1 MSMDFECKLGVN
13 LRKITMMNPSEML
26 RKLADI
32 IDSMGMD
39 SNKSTMQP
47 QAELTPVTGL
57 KQVDVDNI
65 DNTDD
70 KTMIPPLQQKIELLK
85 KATGVDNAFDKN
97 EAGNHEDEEMNAL
110 KKNAG
115 LSKAAVIQV
124 ASEDNDVT
132 E

>member
-1 MSMDFECKLGVN
+1 
-13 LRKITMMNPSEML
+13 MMNPSEML

-39 SNKSTMQP
+39 SAQTNMQP
-47 QAELTPVTGL
+47 QASLTPVTGL
-57 KQVDVDNI
+57 KQVDVDNT
-65 DNTDD
+65 DQTDD
-70 KTMIPPLQQKIELLK
+70 PVMIPPLQQKIELLK
-85 KATGVDNAFDKN
+85 KANGMDNALDDN
-97 EAGNHEDEEMNAL
+97 AGKEGETSDCGCGGHEEDELSTL

-115 LSKAAVIQV
+115 LPTATVMQV

>member
-1 MSMDFECKLGVN
+1 
-13 LRKITMMNPSEML
+13 MMNPSEML

-39 SNKSTMQP
+39 SAQTNMQP
-47 QAELTPVTGL
+47 QASMEPVTGL
-57 KQVDVDNI
+57 KSVEVDH
-65 DNTDD
+65 TDQSND
-70 KTMIPPLQQKIELLK
+70 ATMIPPLQQKIELLK
-85 KATGVDNAFDKN
+85 KATGVENAFDKN
-97 EAGNHEDEEMNAL
+97 TDGNEGPEHEEAEQAECSGEDEMSIL

-115 LSKAAVIQV
+115 LPTAAREA

>member
-1 MSMDFECKLGVN
+1 
-13 LRKITMMNPSEML
+13 MMNPSEML

-39 SNKSTMQP
+39 SNASTMQP
-47 QAELTPVTGL
+47 QASLTPVTGL
-57 KQVDVDNI
+57 KQVDVDNT

-85 KATGVDNAFDKN
+85 KATGVENAFDNNAEK
-97 EAGNHEDEEMNAL
+97 ETAGDEDEINSL

-115 LSKAAVIQV
+115 LPTAAVIQV
-124 ASEDNDVT
+124 ASEDNDIT
-132 E
+132 G

>member
-1 MSMDFECKLGVN
+1 
-13 LRKITMMNPSEML
+13 MNPSEML

-39 SNKSTMQP
+39 SAQTNMQP
-47 QAELTPVTGL
+47 QASLTPVTGL
-57 KQVDVDNI
+57 KQVDVDHT
-65 DNTDD
+65 DQSDD

-85 KATGVDNAFDKN
+85 KASGVENAYDGNAEHEEEGAEHEAN
-97 EAGNHEDEEMNAL
+97 ECGNEDELSVL

-115 LSKAAVIQV
+115 LPNAAVAQV

>member
-1 MSMDFECKLGVN
+1 
-13 LRKITMMNPSEML
+13 MNPSEML

-39 SNKSTMQP
+39 SAQSNMQP
-47 QAELTPVTGL
+47 QASLTPVTGL
-57 KQVDVDNI
+57 KQVDVDHT
-65 DNTDD
+65 DQSDD

-85 KATGVDNAFDKN
+85 KASGVENANDGNAEHEEEEGAEHEAN
-97 EAGNHEDEEMNAL
+97 ECGNEDELSVL

-115 LSKAAVIQV
+115 LPNAAVTQV